1 MLKLFKGFLKEE
13 DGLTTVEVVIMI
25 AILVGIAL
33 IFRKA
38 IFTFVNSM
46 IEKIFQTEP
55 FDPGGPGGSPSEPF
69 DPSHSG

>member
-1 MLKLFKGFLKEE
+1 MLKIFKRFLKEE
-13 DGLTTVEVVIMI
+13 DGLTTVEIVIMI

-38 IFTFVNSM
+38 IFGFVNDM
-46 IEKIFQTEP
+46 IEKIFKTEP
-55 FDPGGPGGSPSEPF
+55 FDPNSSPGAV